1 MRATLGAGTRT
12 THFAIAPPESWARA
26 VIVVSPTLSAR
37 NLPPPSD
44 SITFASA
51 TSHTMALVASWGK
64 VFACKANSLVSGC
77 VNVAGISMRATLG
90 AGTRTTHF
98 AVTSSASWAR
108 AVIVVSPTLRARNLP
123 PPSDAMIFES
133 ATSHTMALVASC
145 GKVFAC
151 KANSLLSG
159 CVIVAGISMRATLG
173 AGTSTTH
180 FAIAPSASWARAVMV
195 VSPTLSARNLPPPS
209 DLIIFVSA
217 TSQAMALVASCGK
230 VFACKVNS
238 LLSGCVTVAGIS
250 MRATLG
256 AGTRTTH
263 FAVTPPASFARA
275 VIVVSPTLSA
285 WNLPPPSDA
294 TIFASATSHTMALVA
309 SCGKVFACKVNS
321 LLSGCVTVAG
331 ISMRATLGGATGSCG
346 KGVKDSPTS
355 QRSALI
361 ISRVSGSM
369 TNTTAWTFV
378 SFWMKLNARD
388 VKLEKLPYF
397 WVWIKGTSSGICL
410 GRLPSIPW

>member
-12 THFAIAPPESWARA
+12 THFAVTPSASWARA
-26 VIVVSPTLSAR
+26 VMVVSPTLRAR
-37 NLPPPSD
+37 NLPLPSD

-51 TSHTMALVASWGK
+51 TSQAMVLVASCGK
-64 VFACKANSLVSGC
+64 VFACKVNSLLSGC

-98 AVTSSASWAR
+98 AIAPPASWAR

-123 PPSDAMIFES
+123 PPSDLIIFAS
-133 ATSHTMALVASC
+133 ATSHS
-145 GKVFAC
+145 
-151 KANSLLSG
+151 
-159 CVIVAGISMRATLG
+159 
-173 AGTSTTH
+173 
-180 FAIAPSASWARAVMV
+180 
-195 VSPTLSARNLPPPS
+195 
-209 DLIIFVSA
+209 
-217 TSQAMALVASCGK
+217 MALVASCGK

-250 MRATLG
+250 MRTTLG

-263 FAVTPPASFARA
+263 FAVTPSASCARA
-275 VIVVSPTLSA
+275 VMVVSPTLSA
-285 WNLPPPSDA
+285 RNLPPPSDLI
-294 TIFASATSHTMALVA
+294 IFVSATSHTMALVA

-321 LLSGCVTVAG
+321 LLSGCVNVAGILMRATLGAGTRTTHWAVTPSASFARAVIVVSPTLSARNLPPPSDLIIFASATSHTMALVASCGKVLAVKVNSLLSGCVNVAG

-397 WVWIKGTSSGICL
+397 WVWMKGASSGICF